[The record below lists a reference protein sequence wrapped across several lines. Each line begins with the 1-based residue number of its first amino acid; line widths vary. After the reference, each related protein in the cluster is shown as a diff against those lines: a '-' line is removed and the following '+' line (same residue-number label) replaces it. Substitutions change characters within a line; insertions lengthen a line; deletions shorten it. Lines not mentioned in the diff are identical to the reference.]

1 MELHEDKSFFKFN
14 PINIENA
21 YLPKLKL
28 SPLSNRISIAYFYRV
43 ENSGHIGNLED
54 WSQSKLKSPT
64 KSHSNKEPVIQP
76 KKKGMK

>member
-1 MELHEDKSFFKFN
+1 MELREDKSFFKFN

-54 WSQSKLKSPT
+54 WS
-64 KSHSNKEPVIQP
+64 
-76 KKKGMK
+76 